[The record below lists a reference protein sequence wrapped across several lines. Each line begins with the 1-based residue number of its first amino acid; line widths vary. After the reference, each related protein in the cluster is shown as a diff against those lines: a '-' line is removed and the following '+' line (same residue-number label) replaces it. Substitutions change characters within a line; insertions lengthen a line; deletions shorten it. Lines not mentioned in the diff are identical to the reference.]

1 MISYSEGEFES
12 QTAAPQMPA
21 LGIALTLG
29 TKEALPKSRVRSPK
43 PQVPCLITC
52 TDRTSSHFMEP
63 FMHQTYMYRPFC
75 DSLGKDELQGPTDTN
90 LSLKMLLGKKKQ
102 ASPHSKKAGKQPYLQ
117 SFLGVQNF
125 CVQLAKFLQS
135 VQEKKNNVLMMKV
148 KVKGTKT
155 KKK

>member
-12 QTAAPQMPA
+12 QTAAPQMPV
-21 LGIALTLG
+21 LGIALTLW

-75 DSLGKDELQGPTDTN
+75 DSLGKDEL
-90 LSLKMLLGKKKQ
+90 
-102 ASPHSKKAGKQPYLQ
+102 
-117 SFLGVQNF
+117 
-125 CVQLAKFLQS
+125 
-135 VQEKKNNVLMMKV
+135 
-148 KVKGTKT
+148 
-155 KKK
+155 